1 MGNEQPSGTATT
13 PKSKKKN
20 KERLLIL
27 IRQIRSL
34 V

>member
-13 PKSKKKN
+13 PKSKKN

-34 V
+34 L